1 MLHWVEP
8 RHLDIVLDLQKPEVQ
23 DLVSEGRQGTCTN
36 KSFIL
41 GREVEGVGRGRV
53 GGGQRERGRGTEGGG
68 QRERELEGG
77 RQRKR
82 QRKGERKEGG
92 WRKGERERE
101 GREEGRDGK
110 RVGMNFY

>member
-41 GREVEGVGRGRV
+41 GREVEE
-53 GGGQRERGRGTEGGG
+53 GGKEEQREKWRGAEGERKGWRGTEG
-68 QRERELEGG
+68 EREGG
-77 RQRKR
+77 RTDS
-82 QRKGERKEGG
+82 
-92 WRKGERERE
+92 WRKVEMERGWE
-101 GREEGRDGK
+101 
-110 RVGMNFY
+110 

>member
-41 GREVEGVGRGRV
+41 GEK
-53 GGGQRERGRGTEGGG
+53 ERGRGVRERELEGGG
-68 QRERELEGG
+68 QRER
-77 RQRKR
+77 
-82 QRKGERKEGG
+82 
-92 WRKGERERE
+92 
-101 GREEGRDGK
+101 
-110 RVGMNFY
+110 